1 MDGQYSVTVDPGP
14 AERAVRWRPRLVVAT
29 AALGLG
35 AIGFA
40 SLLSSGLQEA
50 PAVAPPEQR
59 PRVVLQPARGESV
72 RAPEGNAGRT
82 DGVRA
87 PAPPPSL
94 VSAREPMRRAPLAT
108 HELDDELGQPHAIT
122 PQHLRIFEENNRIAA
137 LNGAMDRGDVV
148 ALRRMNA
155 AYRRD
160 YAEDAHF
167 LADGYDLIA
176 DCLEQRTAQVVAS
189 ARRFWERERASS
201 LRRYVRRHCL
211 ESERPR

>member
-1 MDGQYSVTVDPGP
+1 VTVDPGP
-14 AERAVRWRPRLVVAT
+14 AERAVRWRPRFVVAT

-40 SLLSSGLQEA
+40 LLLSSGLQEA

-59 PRVVLQPARGESV
+59 PRVARGESV
-72 RAPEGNAGRT
+72 RAPEGNASRT
-82 DGVRA
+82 DRVRA

-108 HELDDELGQPHAIT
+108 HELDDELRQPHAIT

-160 YAEDAHF
+160 YAEDAHV
-167 LADGYDLIA
+167 LAEGYDLIA
-176 DCLEQRTAQVVAS
+176 DCLEQRTTQVVAS

-211 ESERPR
+211 ESERRR